1 MTRKYM
7 KQREKGSEERGSK
20 GCALSVA
27 EKQGGSVLS
36 VQMVFF
42 LKVTDMMVEK
52 REEEKYHMV
61 V

>member
-27 EKQGGSVLS
+27 ES
-36 VQMVFF
+36 
-42 LKVTDMMVEK
+42 
-52 REEEKYHMV
+52 REEV
-61 V
+61 C

>member
-7 KQREKGSEERGSK
+7 KQREKGLEERGSK

-52 REEEKYHMV
+52 RGEGKYHMV